1 MDLDKVIK
9 DFEEQYSNNESESKE
24 TKDAGQI
31 IEANT
36 NPLNII
42 QNTVLSI
49 DGVVDKV
56 QQKILDEASEKI
68 NSTKILEKHAE
79 SIAKITDKAMEVD
92 TERVSL
98 SVQEKEADNKVRKQ
112 EIRNKLIVL
121 NAEAKRLEKEQ
132 KQINKEQK
140 AEHTA
145 RNKAAKWDMYKDKL
159 EKMKYTYVPNV
170 FVLSMLLFF
179 DGIRSFFDGLG
190 TVSTSIVKA
199 MKWVL
204 LFGAICIVLFSIPV
218 TREWIVNLLGGN

>member
-68 NSTKILEKHAE
+68 NSAKILEKHAE

-132 KQINKEQK
+132 KQLNKEQK

>member
-31 IEANT
+31 IESNT

-68 NSTKILEKHAE
+68 NSAKILEKHAE

-132 KQINKEQK
+132 KQLNKEQK

-190 TVSTSIVKA
+190 TVSTSI
-199 MKWVL
+199 
-204 LFGAICIVLFSIPV
+204 PV

>member
-68 NSTKILEKHAE
+68 NSAKILEKHAE

-132 KQINKEQK
+132 K
-140 AEHTA
+140 
-145 RNKAAKWDMYKDKL
+145 
-159 EKMKYTYVPNV
+159 
-170 FVLSMLLFF
+170 
-179 DGIRSFFDGLG
+179 
-190 TVSTSIVKA
+190 
-199 MKWVL
+199 
-204 LFGAICIVLFSIPV
+204 
-218 TREWIVNLLGGN
+218 

>member
-49 DGVVDKV
+49 DGVIDKV

-68 NSTKILEKHAE
+68 NSAKILEKHAE

-132 KQINKEQK
+132 KQINKEQT